1 MFAMMILKS
10 LLNALLQSIVGLID
24 SRLLTRDI
32 QEIKE
37 IRASSN
43 GTIPK
48 WIKTQLH
55 LEKSLQ

>member
-10 LLNALLQSIVGLID
+10 LLNALLQSIVWLID